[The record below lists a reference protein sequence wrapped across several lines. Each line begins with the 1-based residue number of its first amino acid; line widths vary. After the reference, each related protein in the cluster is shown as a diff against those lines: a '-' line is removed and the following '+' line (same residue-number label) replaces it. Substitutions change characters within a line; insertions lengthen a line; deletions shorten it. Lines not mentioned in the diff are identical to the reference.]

1 MALTSLGAPVEG
13 GGSDQGP
20 SILTVLCQPV
30 CSWPFLL
37 LQQEEGDHLA
47 SLSESLSWPLAELLL
62 ISKVLKGSCV
72 LWVQTEESKEDLQ
85 PSAWRPGCLVMPT
98 RP

>member
-1 MALTSLGAPVEG
+1 MALTPLGAPVEG

-37 LQQEEGDHLA
+37 LQQEEGDTLLRSA
-47 SLSESLSWPLAELLL
+47 SPSWPLAELLL

-72 LWVQTEESKEDLQ
+72 QWVQTEESKEDLQ